1 MRAHR
6 IVWLALLLLAGTLQ
20 AQLLPEQRRSDFET
34 LSPDLQAMQRDDA
47 RNPAMLWVQQ
57 GAQLWQQPAG
67 ASQRACASCHGE
79 VQRLRGVA
87 ARYPAFDAA
96 SAGALNLA
104 QRIQRCRTQQ
114 QQAPPWSSESE
125 ELLALEALVALQS
138 RGLPL
143 NPPADPRLQPVRDH
157 GHQLYVQRMGQL
169 NLSCAQCHDQR
180 WGQRLGGT
188 LIPQAHPNSY
198 PQYRLEWQ
206 GLGSLQ
212 RRLRSCLSG
221 VRAQPWPLGASEL
234 VALEL
239 YLADRASGLS
249 VESPG
254 VRP

>member
-1 MRAHR
+1 MRPRRAA
-6 IVWLALLLLAGTLQ
+6 WLALLLAGTLQ
-20 AQLLPEQRRSDFET
+20 AQLAPEQRRSDFEA
-34 LSPDLQAMQRDDA
+34 LGPDLQAMQRDDA

-67 ASQRACASCHGE
+67 AQQRACASCHGE

-87 ARYPAFDAA
+87 ARYPAFDAP
-96 SAGALNLA
+96 SGGALNLA

-114 QQAPPWSSESE
+114 QQASPWPLDSE

-143 NPPADPRLQPVRDH
+143 SPPADARLQPVREH
-157 GHQLYVQRMGQL
+157 GRALYVQRMGQL

-212 RRLRSCLSG
+212 RRLRGCLSG
-221 VRAQPWPLGASEL
+221 VRAQPWPLGAPEL

-239 YLADRASGLS
+239 YLAERARGLS

>member
-1 MRAHR
+1 MRPRSIA
-6 IVWLALLLLAGTLQ
+6 WLALLLAGTLQ
-20 AQLLPEQRRSDFET
+20 AQLAPEQRRSDFEAMA
-34 LSPDLQAMQRDDA
+34 PELQAMQRDDA

-57 GAQLWQQPAG
+57 GTQLWQQPAG
-67 ASQRACASCHGE
+67 AQQRACASCHGE

-87 ARYPAFDAA
+87 ARYPAFDAQ
-96 SAGALNLA
+96 SQGAVNLA
-104 QRIQRCRTQQ
+104 QRINRCRTQQ
-114 QQAPPWSSESE
+114 QHAAPWPLESE
-125 ELLALEALVALQS
+125 DLLALEALVALQS

-143 NPPADPRLQPVRDH
+143 APPADAGLQPVREQ
-157 GHQLYVQRMGQL
+157 GRALYAQRLGQL

-221 VRAQPWPLGASEL
+221 VRAQPWPLGAPEL

-239 YLADRASGLS
+239 YLADRARGLI

>member
-1 MRAHR
+1 MRVCR
-6 IVWLALLLLAGTLQ
+6 IAWLALLLAGTLR
-20 AQLLPEQRRSDFET
+20 AQLAPEQRRSDVET
-34 LSPDLQAMQRDDA
+34 LGPDLQAMQRDDA

-57 GAQLWQQPAG
+57 GAQLWQQPDG
-67 ASQRACASCHGE
+67 AQQRACASCHGE
-79 VQRLRGVA
+79 VQRLRGAA
-87 ARYPAFDAA
+87 ARYPAFDVASGAA
-96 SAGALNLA
+96 INLQ
-104 QRIQRCRTQQ
+104 QRIQRCRTQY
-114 QQAPPWSSESE
+114 QQAAPWPLESE

-143 NPPADPRLQPVRDH
+143 SPPDDARLQPVREQ
-157 GHQLYVQRMGQL
+157 GRALYVQRMGQL

-212 RRLRSCLSG
+212 RRLRSCLTG

-239 YLADRASGLS
+239 YLAERARGLV

>member
-6 IVWLALLLLAGTLQ
+6 IAWLALLLAGTLQ
-20 AQLLPEQRRSDFET
+20 AQLAPEQRRSDVEA
-34 LSPDLQAMQRDDA
+34 LHPDLRAMQRDDA

-67 ASQRACASCHGE
+67 AGQRACTSCHGE

-87 ARYPAFDAA
+87 ARYPAFDAP
-96 SAGALNLA
+96 SGGALNLA
-104 QRIQRCRTQQ
+104 QRIQRCRTQH
-114 QQAPPWSSESE
+114 QQAPPWPLESE
-125 ELLALEALVALQS
+125 ELLALEVLVALQS

-143 NPPADPRLQPVRDH
+143 NPPEDARLQAVREQ
-157 GHQLYVQRMGQL
+157 GRTLYVQRLGQL

-212 RRLRSCLSG
+212 RRLRGCLSG
-221 VRAQPWPLGASEL
+221 VRAQPWPLGAPEL

-239 YLADRASGLS
+239 YLAERARGLP